1 MGSLLRFRDLKSRK
15 IVSNHVT
22 LKRWIDKEG
31 FPPGRMLG
39 PNTRVWY
46 EVEVE
51 AWLASRPTENPL
63 MRGIA
68 KRGGE

>member
-31 FPPGRMLG
+31 FSAR
-39 PNTRVWY
+39 PN
-46 EVEVE
+46 
-51 AWLASRPTENPL
+51 AWAQY
-63 MRGIA
+63 
-68 KRGGE
+68 